1 MSDVVIVSAVR
12 TAVGTPVGALAPL
25 GAGGLGDAAVRAAIS
40 RAGLAAEMVDAVLFA
55 DEIGAPNTAAT
66 PGGGLRSLMRAAD
79 RLASG
84 DVEVVVAAARGA
96 GPTDGD
102 DDRTDALAA
111 VEAIARRCDLTR
123 VELESFALT
132 SRLRVAAAAR
142 AGRFV
147 DEIVPVGSGAIS
159 VDHDETIRQPTDPRV
174 LPDPRPAAPGAAK
187 TSIEALAPTALGGA
201 ALVLTRADIARRRG
215 LPILA
220 RLVATAEAEAST
232 IPEAAIAGA
241 ARAAARSLRWDL
253 DGIDLVEIDE
263 ISAAHAL
270 TAWRDLGIELARI
283 NVLGGALGLGGPSG
297 ASDLRMVVTLLHEL
311 RRRDLRTGLASGDDG
326 GVGRAVCVERI

>member
-1 MSDVVIVSAVR
+1 MSDVVIVAAAR
-12 TAVGTPVGALAPL
+12 TAVGTPAGALALL
-25 GAGGLGDAAVRAAIS
+25 GAAGLGDAVVRAAIA

-55 DEIGAPNTAAT
+55 DQIGAPNGAAT

-84 DVEVVVAAARGA
+84 DAEVVVAAARGA
-96 GPTDGD
+96 GPIGD

-111 VEAIARRCDLTR
+111 AEEIAARCDLTR

-132 SRLRVAAAAR
+132 SRLRAAAAAR
-142 AGRFV
+142 TGRFV
-147 DEIVPVGSGAIS
+147 EEIAPVRSGAIS
-159 VDHDETIRQPTDPRV
+159 LDHDETIRPPTDPRI

-215 LPILA
+215 LPVLA
-220 RLVATAEAEAST
+220 RLVATAEAEAPAT
-232 IPEAAIAGA
+232 PEAAIAGA

-263 ISAAHAL
+263 ISAVHAL
-270 TAWRDLGIELARI
+270 TTWRDLRVDLARI
-283 NVLGGALGLGGPSG
+283 NVLGGALALGGPHG
-297 ASDLRMVVTLLHEL
+297 VSDLRMVVTLLHEL

-326 GVGRAVCVERI
+326 GVGRAVCVERT